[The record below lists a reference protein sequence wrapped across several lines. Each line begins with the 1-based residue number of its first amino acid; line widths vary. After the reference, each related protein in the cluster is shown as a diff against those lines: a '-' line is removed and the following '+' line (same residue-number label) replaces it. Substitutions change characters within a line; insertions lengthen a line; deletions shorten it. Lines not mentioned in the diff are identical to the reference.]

1 MACVYCHSELYFS
14 VSIAVRNT
22 TDTGDHHGQRSRT
35 APDSKRVAKA
45 VVPGNGDVEVAARL
59 NPKQD
64 ERTRSAIR
72 TTQLVK
78 RLQAFALSETDDAN
92 QKVEM
97 TADQVRAALGLIKKT
112 LPDLTSTTLSGD
124 ENNPV
129 RGKMEVVFVQPSQD

>member
-1 MACVYCHSELYFS
+1 MFVVIVNYSYSLQSLSA
-14 VSIAVRNT
+14 AKP
-22 TDTGDHHGQRSRT
+22 DTGDHRGQRSRT
-35 APDSKRVAKA
+35 ALDSKCVAQA
-45 VVPGNGDVEVAARL
+45 VRPGDCDIEVAARL

-78 RLQAFALSETDDAN
+78 RLQAFALSEKDDAD

-112 LPDLTSTTLSGD
+112 LPDLSSTILNGD
-124 ENNPV
+124 EANPV
-129 RGKMEVVFVQPSQD
+129 RGKMEVVFVQPLQD